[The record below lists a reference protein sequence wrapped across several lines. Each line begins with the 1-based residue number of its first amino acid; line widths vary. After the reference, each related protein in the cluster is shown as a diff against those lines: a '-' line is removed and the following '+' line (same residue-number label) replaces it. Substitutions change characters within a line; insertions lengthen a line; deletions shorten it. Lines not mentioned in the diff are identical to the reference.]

1 MQLKDI
7 IGYHFRIYNK
17 IMDRQEILV
26 RFDDKE
32 FSMPFIHLSDRNAVL
47 RSKKNFADIDI
58 FSCL

>member
-7 IGYHFRIYNK
+7 IVCHFRIYNK

-26 RFDDKE
+26 RLNYKE
-32 FSMPFIHLSDRNAVL
+32 FSMPFIHLSDRNGVF